1 MSERT
6 GPSAADTSRAASAR
20 SLGRAKGRNGES
32 RISDV
37 ALLAGVSPATVS
49 RVLNGSPT
57 VGAEYAA
64 RVMDAIAELDYRPNR
79 LARNLRRQSAE
90 MIGVVVSDIENPH
103 FTEMVR
109 AVEDAAYRR
118 GYRLLLCNTDEEPDK
133 QRAYLEM
140 LAGERVS
147 GVILSPSN
155 PAGDEI
161 RWVLDLGIPV
171 IAFDRSVV
179 DPRVDSVVADN
190 EAATRTATEL
200 LLGAGH
206 TGVALL
212 GGLRGVETADARRA
226 GYESAMRAAGLEP
239 FEADGDFRIEGGLR
253 ATEELLEHDGE
264 MTALVIANNLM
275 AIGALKALARNGRRV
290 PDDVA
295 IVAVDDPFWAELV
308 QPPLTVLAQPVRR
321 MADAAMRLLLERV
334 SRRRKRVRHEVFPF
348 ELRVRGSCGTAG
360 TPHEG
365 KHGWR
370 K

>member
-1 MSERT
+1 MRR
-6 GPSAADTSRAASAR
+6 GPTHPSTADTSRAAPAR
-20 SLGRAKGRNGES
+20 SPGGAKGRDGES
-32 RISDV
+32 RIRDV

-49 RVLNGSPT
+49 RVLNGSTT
-57 VGAEYAA
+57 VGADYAA

-118 GYRLLLCNTDEEPDK
+118 GYRVLLCNTDEESDK

-161 RWVLDLGIPV
+161 QWVLDLGIPV
-171 IAFDRSVV
+171 IAFDRSVE
-179 DPRVDSVVADN
+179 DPRADSVVADN
-190 EAATRTATEL
+190 EGATRTATEL

-206 TGVALL
+206 TGVAFL
-212 GGLRGVETADARRA
+212 GGLPGVETADARRA
-226 GYESAMRAAGLEP
+226 GYEGAMRAAGLTAR
-239 FEADGDFRIEGGLR
+239 EAEGGFRIDGAQR
-253 ATEELLEHDGE
+253 ATGELLDRNGDV
-264 MTALVIANNLM
+264 TALVIANNLM
-275 AIGALKALARNGRRV
+275 AIGALKTLARRGRRV

-295 IVAVDDPFWAELV
+295 IVALDDPFWAELV

-321 MADAAMRLLLERV
+321 MAGAAMRLLLERIGG
-334 SRRRKRVRHEVFPF
+334 RRKRVRHDVFPF
-348 ELRVRGSCGTAG
+348 ELRVRGSCGTAHRSKD
-360 TPHEG
+360 TRE
-365 KHGWR
+365 
-370 K
+370 

>member
-1 MSERT
+1 MAVDRV
-6 GPSAADTSRAASAR
+6 
-20 SLGRAKGRNGES
+20 KGRNGEA
-32 RISDV
+32 RIRDV

-49 RVLNGSPT
+49 RVLNGSPS
-57 VGAEYAA
+57 VRADYVA
-64 RVMDAIAELDYRPNR
+64 RVLDAIAELDYRPNR
-79 LARNLRRQSAE
+79 LARNLRRRSAE

-118 GYRLLLCNTDEEPDK
+118 GYRLLLCNSDEEPDK

-155 PAGDEI
+155 PAGEEI

-171 IAFDRSVV
+171 IAFDRSVE
-179 DPRVDSVVADN
+179 DPRADSVVADN

-212 GGLRGVETADARRA
+212 GGLPGVETADARRA
-226 GYESAMRAAGLEP
+226 GYEGAMRAAGLEP
-239 FEADGDFRIEGGLR
+239 READGNFRIEGALQ
-253 ATEELLEHDGE
+253 ATEELLEADGGL
-264 MTALVIANNLM
+264 TALVIANNLM
-275 AIGALKALARNGRRV
+275 AIGALKALARHGLQV
-290 PDDVA
+290 PGDIA
-295 IVAVDDPFWAELV
+295 IVALDDPFWAELV

-321 MADAAMRLLLERV
+321 MADAAVRLLLQRV
-334 SRRRKRVRHEVFPF
+334 GGRRKRVRHEVFPF

-360 TPHEG
+360 TPHE
-365 KHGWR
+365 R